1 MGIPDIT
8 FANDRT
14 IISTK
19 FSCTVKFKVT
29 ENFREFEARATIAG
43 QPYGRGIGIL
53 LMNMSIASP
62 NYYPANTEYTYIITD
77 QNLTSGDG
85 TYRISMY
92 AKNTDGIWSD
102 TVAFTW
108 DGTNGNG
115 WDVGTWV

>member
-8 FANDRT
+8 FTNDRT
-14 IISTK
+14 TISTK

-92 AKNTDGIWSD
+92 AKNTGGIWSD

-115 WDVGTWV
+115 WDVGIWV